1 MGWTFRNWRRI
12 WFSDE
17 SRFLLQKRDGS
28 IRVYRRGN
36 ERFSSSCVLEVDSFG
51 GGSVMMLSTIS
62 NDRKIDL
69 VHVPGNLTA
78 VRYRDEILQPH
89 LMHAIDQQ
97 RELFQQ
103 ENARPHT
110 ARSNELPRAEQH
122 QCASMAFQIAGLESH

>member
-1 MGWTFRNWRRI
+1 M

-17 SRFLLQKRDGS
+17 SRILLQKRDGS
-28 IRVYRRGN
+28 TRVHRRRN
-36 ERFSSSCVLEVDSFG
+36 EHFSSSCVLEVDSCG
-51 GGSVMMLSTIS
+51 GGSVMMLSTIL

-69 VHVPGNLTA
+69 VHVPGNLMA

-89 LMHAIDQQ
+89 LMHVIDQQ

-110 ARSNELPRAEQH
+110 ARVAMNY
-122 QCASMAFQIAGLESH
+122 LE